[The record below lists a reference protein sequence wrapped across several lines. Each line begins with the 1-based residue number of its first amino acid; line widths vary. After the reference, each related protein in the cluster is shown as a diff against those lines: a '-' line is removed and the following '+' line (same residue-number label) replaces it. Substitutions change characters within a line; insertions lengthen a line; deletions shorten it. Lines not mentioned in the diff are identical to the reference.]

1 MIFLA
6 TDNECLYIHYVIMTE
21 PIQHVSS
28 LSGLYFHASV
38 VKLFSVNTSENR
50 GWNIYGK

>member
-21 PIQHVSS
+21 PIQHVTS
-28 LSGLYFHASV
+28 LTAM
-38 VKLFSVNTSENR
+38 
-50 GWNIYGK
+50 